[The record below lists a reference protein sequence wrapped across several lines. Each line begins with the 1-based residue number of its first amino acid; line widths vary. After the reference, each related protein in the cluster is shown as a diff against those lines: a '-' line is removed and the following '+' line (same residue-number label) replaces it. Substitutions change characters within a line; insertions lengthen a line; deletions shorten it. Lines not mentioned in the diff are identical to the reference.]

1 MTVGLTAVKL
11 GITGFLL
18 PFAFA
23 LNTDYIS
30 FAFDLQTLLT
40 WLSGL
45 AISYSLAISLQGYVE
60 GKITVI
66 ERIAYFGVIVLTI
79 TASKLF
85 SVIGI
90 ALFLALFGFR
100 KLQAK
105 KAAKAAA

>member
-1 MTVGLTAVKL
+1 MTCGVASVNLVVAG
-11 GITGFLL
+11 GLL
-18 PFAFA
+18 PLACA
-23 LNTDYIS
+23 LNTDDIS
-30 FAFDLQTLLT
+30 LGCDLVWLLT
-40 WLSGL
+40 WLSGV
-45 AISYSLAISLQGYVE
+45 AISDSRAMSLQGYVE

-66 ERIAYFGVIVLTI
+66 ERIAYCGVIVLTI

>member
-1 MTVGLTAVKL
+1 MTVGFTAVKL

-23 LNTDYIS
+23 LNTDYIT
-30 FAFDLQTLLT
+30 FAFDIQTLLT
-40 WLSGL
+40 WLSGI
-45 AISYSLAISLQGYVE
+45 AISYSLAVALQGYVE
-60 GKITVI
+60 QKITVF
-66 ERIAYFGVIVLTI
+66 ERIAYIGVIVLTI

-90 ALFLALFGFR
+90 ALFVVLFGFR
-100 KLQAK
+100 KMQAK